1 MRHLESRSFVG
12 RAAELAALEAAL
24 AAATRGE
31 PSMVLVGG
39 EAGVGKT
46 RLVAELAAGAQ
57 EPGALVAT
65 GACVEL
71 TAGTAPYLAAT
82 EVLRDLARVLPERA
96 WDRLRAGAG
105 AELAPLLPGS
115 GGAPGGRAD
124 DASRARLFGQVHD
137 LLSEAAATAPLMLV
151 LEDIHWADRSTLD
164 LTAFLARALRDE
176 RILLVGTF
184 RSDEVPTRPA
194 LRGWLAELGRATA
207 VRRLELEPFTEA
219 EVGDLIAAILGTA
232 ADPAT
237 AAAIA
242 HRSGGNAF
250 LAEELLAAAGED
262 DPAALPA
269 SVRDVLDGRIAELP
283 PDAQA
288 AVRAAAVAGARVD
301 DELLAEL
308 VELPD
313 LATALREAVA
323 QHVLVTDA
331 RDGRLSFRHELAR
344 EAAYAGL
351 LPGERR
357 QLHGACARVLTERPA
372 LGGEA
377 PAATS
382 AAIANHWHAAGE
394 QRSALA
400 ASVWAGAAAE
410 GVHAFAEA
418 GVLYERALASWDAV
432 DDAEEVAGASRLDVL
447 ERAAEVVLRAGNTE
461 RALALLDSA
470 LELADPEADPVRAGV
485 LHSRRAW
492 TTWSAGT
499 AGPRT
504 FADHEA
510 ALRLIPSEPPSAE
523 RAHAVTDLAF
533 TEVLSGHIDEA
544 LTAAQQA
551 ADLARRVGDRRIESL
566 ALTAMGSALGTL
578 GRTDE
583 GAACLRA
590 GLMLAREEGHPEEVG
605 RAYVNLTA
613 ILDYGC
619 KLEESYEVSL
629 EGVAACRRLGL
640 GRFWG
645 GFLTGNAVEAL
656 IPLGRWDEAQALL
669 DGITPYDM
677 AGAPRMHLIALG
689 SRLALCRGDLEL
701 CEATLDE
708 VRALGPSGHS
718 VEMEGGH
725 AMVAAGLASAQGRDD
740 DARAEVAA
748 ALERPT
754 DDSRIVTGLI
764 AAGVAAEAGIAER
777 ARARGDEETATL
789 AAERARA
796 LVARLDGI
804 PDALVVSRAEAASA
818 RAELTRLET
827 PDPGAWRTAA
837 AVWELRPNAYRV
849 AGARLREAEALLA
862 TGASRADAAEPLR
875 AAAATAREL
884 GAAALLREAE
894 LLAAR
899 ARIDLTPDTAPAAPP
914 TPYGLTPREV
924 EVLAHVAAGQ
934 TNRQIAEA
942 LFISPRTAGVHVSSI
957 LSKLSVTTR
966 GEAAAT
972 GRLAGLVDE
981 DEIVRRLGRSQ

>member
-1 MRHLESRSFVG
+1 
-12 RAAELAALEAAL
+12 
-24 AAATRGE
+24 
-31 PSMVLVGG
+31 MVLVGG

-57 EPGALVAT
+57 ETGALVAT

-164 LTAFLARALRDE
+164 LTAFVARALRDE

-269 SVRDVLDGRIAELP
+269 SVRDVLDGRIAVLP

-382 AAIANHWHAAGE
+382 AAIANHWHAAASSAARWRRVCGRARR
-394 QRSALA
+394 QRACTRSRRPECSTSARWRPGTRWTTPRRWPA
-400 ASVWAGAAAE
+400 RAGSTSSSARPRSSCAPATPS
-410 GVHAFAEA
+410 ARSRCSTPRSSSPTRRPTRCA
-418 GVLYERALASWDAV
+418 RACCT
-432 DDAEEVAGASRLDVL
+432 
-447 ERAAEVVLRAGNTE
+447 RAARG
-461 RALALLDSA
+461 
-470 LELADPEADPVRAGV
+470 
-485 LHSRRAW
+485 RRGRPA
-492 TTWSAGT
+492 
-499 AGPRT
+499 
-504 FADHEA
+504 
-510 ALRLIPSEPPSAE
+510 PP
-523 RAHAVTDLAF
+523 
-533 TEVLSGHIDEA
+533 
-544 LTAAQQA
+544 
-551 ADLARRVGDRRIESL
+551 
-566 ALTAMGSALGTL
+566 
-578 GRTDE
+578 
-583 GAACLRA
+583 
-590 GLMLAREEGHPEEVG
+590 G
-605 RAYVNLTA
+605 RA
-613 ILDYGC
+613 
-619 KLEESYEVSL
+619 
-629 EGVAACRRLGL
+629 R
-640 GRFWG
+640 
-645 GFLTGNAVEAL
+645 
-656 IPLGRWDEAQALL
+656 
-669 DGITPYDM
+669 
-677 AGAPRMHLIALG
+677 
-689 SRLALCRGDLEL
+689 
-701 CEATLDE
+701 
-708 VRALGPSGHS
+708 
-718 VEMEGGH
+718 
-725 AMVAAGLASAQGRDD
+725 
-740 DARAEVAA
+740 
-748 ALERPT
+748 
-754 DDSRIVTGLI
+754 
-764 AAGVAAEAGIAER
+764 
-777 ARARGDEETATL
+777 
-789 AAERARA
+789 
-796 LVARLDGI
+796 
-804 PDALVVSRAEAASA
+804 
-818 RAELTRLET
+818 
-827 PDPGAWRTAA
+827 
-837 AVWELRPNAYRV
+837 
-849 AGARLREAEALLA
+849 
-862 TGASRADAAEPLR
+862 
-875 AAAATAREL
+875 
-884 GAAALLREAE
+884 
-894 LLAAR
+894 
-899 ARIDLTPDTAPAAPP
+899 
-914 TPYGLTPREV
+914 
-924 EVLAHVAAGQ
+924 
-934 TNRQIAEA
+934 
-942 LFISPRTAGVHVSSI
+942 SP
-957 LSKLSVTTR
+957 TTR
-966 GEAAAT
+966 
-972 GRLAGLVDE
+972 
-981 DEIVRRLGRSQ
+981 RRCG